1 ERLEVRLLELA
12 RAGIGARVLAEEH
25 HVAGGARVGAAD
37 SILELRAAE
46 RAEGLR
52 GAHAARARLPARA
65 GDVARAEVE
74 GGVEHE
80 RRRARETREP
90 ETEDDA
96 RVAAARGGVRARDER
111 RAVPGRRTQLA

>member
-1 ERLEVRLLELA
+1 ADGRRRRQRRLQLAPHQRGERLTCLAKPDRERLEVRLLELA

-25 HVAGGARVGAAD
+25 HVAGRARVGAAD

-65 GDVARAEVE
+65 GDVAPAEVE
-74 GGVEHE
+74 GGVE
-80 RRRARETREP
+80 R
-90 ETEDDA
+90 
-96 RVAAARGGVRARDER
+96 
-111 RAVPGRRTQLA
+111 